1 MGIANGLAWT
11 SVGGETLPIEVQVM
25 DNGSGKITVTGSL
38 GDAMK
43 ESAPL
48 AVTWVRVHAAEYGID
63 PEKLKKCDLHIH
75 ACLLYTSRCV

>member
-38 GDAMK
+38 GDVMK
-43 ESAPL
+43 ESAQL
-48 AVTWVRVHAAEYGID
+48 AITYVRVHAEEYGID
-63 PEKLKKCDLHIH
+63 PERLKKVRSAHPCPRGGR
-75 ACLLYTSRCV
+75 A